1 MSVIETMKEED
12 VRRGREYQCT
22 EEDFGGIVKVTEVGS
37 GMVHYTGAADG
48 FAVMSEFVRAYRPYH
63 RSKN

>member
-12 VRRGREYQCT
+12 VLRGREYQSK

-37 GMVHYTGAADG
+37 GMVHYTGDADG